1 MNSSDTALTVRGL
14 GKHFGGVTALDGV
27 DLAVRRAE
35 AVAVIGPNGAGKST
49 LLKLIAGVHRQDSGT
64 IHLGD
69 RRLDRLPPHRIT
81 RLGVALAHQVPR
93 PFHGLTV
100 RDNVRIGA
108 MAAGPPLRGPE
119 LADLLALCQLD
130 TKADRPADSL
140 RVLDLKR
147 LEVARALATRPQV
160 LMLDEVAAGLVGRE
174 LDEAIDLIRRV
185 HGLGTTVILVEHIE
199 RVVREIVDRVLVL
212 NWGRPIAEGTPA
224 QIALDE
230 EVRAVYLGDG
240 GSSGSGAP
248 AVGPRDTSQDK
259 GVVEQD
265 TSAGAAPRDTDDVL
279 VLDNVSSGYGDMLAL
294 RDFSL
299 RVAPGQIVTVLGANG
314 AGKST
319 LCGTLMGTVGTRTGR
334 ITAFGRDITHLPVHE
349 RARLGIAYCQE
360 GRRVFGDLTVA
371 ENLRLGA
378 PLSLPRDEVGTRM
391 ERVHTVFPV
400 LAERAGQRA
409 GTMSGGQQQMLAVG
423 RALMADPS
431 VLICDEISLGL
442 APVAIDALY
451 QALAEINAQGVAIL
465 LVEQNVKRALGIC
478 DHAVVLSR
486 GRVSYRGGPEGLL
499 DDADLDAAYFGAAT
513 DAPATDAPTTDA
525 PTTEAAVSA
534 ASATAPTTY
543 SGSPTRTTG
552 EPS

>member
-1 MNSSDTALTVRGL
+1 MNISDTALTVQEL
-14 GKHFGGVTALDGV
+14 GKHFGGVTALEGV
-27 DLAVRRAE
+27 DLTVRRGE

-49 LLKLIAGVHRQDSGT
+49 LLKLIAGVHRPDSGS
-64 IHLGD
+64 IHLGE
-69 RRLDRLPPHRIT
+69 RPLDRLAPHRIT

-93 PFHGLTV
+93 PFHSLSV

-108 MAAGPPLRGPE
+108 MAADPPMRAPE
-119 LADLLALCQLD
+119 LTDLLALCRLD
-130 TKADRPADSL
+130 TKASRAADSL

-185 HGLGTTVILVEHIE
+185 HQRGTTVILVEHIE
-199 RVVREIVDRVLVL
+199 RVVRELVDRVLVL

-230 EVRAVYLGDG
+230 QVRAVYLGDS
-240 GSSGSGAP
+240 GSSEGT
-248 AVGPRDTSQDK
+248 GPTPRAAGRSPMAA
-259 GVVEQD
+259 QD
-265 TSAGAAPRDTDDVL
+265 TQGVQQDTAATAAQGDTDDAL
-279 VLDNVSSGYGDMLAL
+279 VLDGVTSGYGDMLAL

-299 RVAPGQIVTVLGANG
+299 RLRPGQIVSVLGANG

-334 ITAFGRDITHLPVHE
+334 IMAFGRDITRLPVHE

-371 ENLRLGA
+371 ENLQLGA
-378 PLSLPRDEVGTRM
+378 PLSLARGEVHTRM
-391 ERVHTVFPV
+391 ERVHAVFPV

-423 RALMADPS
+423 RALMANPS

-451 QALAEINAQGVAIL
+451 QALTDINAQGVAIL

-486 GRVSYRGGPEGLL
+486 GRVSYRGGPAGLL
-499 DDADLDAAYFGAAT
+499 DDADLDAAYFGTSAT
-513 DAPATDAPTTDA
+513 DAA
-525 PTTEAAVSA
+525 S
-534 ASATAPTTY
+534 SATVPPTHLGVPTR
-543 SGSPTRTTG
+543 TRTTG

>member
-1 MNSSDTALTVRGL
+1 MRTSDTALTVRGL

-27 DLAVRRAE
+27 DLTVRRAE

-49 LLKLIAGVHRQDSGT
+49 LLKLIAGVHRRDSGS
-64 IHLGD
+64 IHLGE

-108 MAAGPPLRGPE
+108 MAAGPPMRGPE
-119 LADLLALCQLD
+119 LDELLALCRLD
-130 TKADRPADSL
+130 TKAARPADSL

-185 HGLGTTVILVEHIE
+185 HQRGTTVILVEHIE
-199 RVVREIVDRVLVL
+199 RVVRELVDRVLVL

-230 EVRAVYLGDG
+230 QVRAVYLGD
-240 GSSGSGAP
+240 SSPAGTGP
-248 AVGPRDTSQDK
+248 AVHSPDVSQDMRSA
-259 GVVEQD
+259 GQD
-265 TSAGAAPRDTDDVL
+265 TASTAVPADTDDVL
-279 VLDNVSSGYGDMLAL
+279 VLDGVTSGYGDMLAL

-299 RVAPGQIVTVLGANG
+299 RVRPGQIVTVLGANG

-334 ITAFGRDITHLPVHE
+334 ITAFGRDITRLPVHE

-371 ENLRLGA
+371 ENLQLGA
-378 PLSLPRDEVGTRM
+378 PLSLAKGELHTRM
-391 ERVHTVFPV
+391 DRVHAVFPV
-400 LAERAGQRA
+400 LAERAGQKA

-423 RALMADPS
+423 RALMANPS

-451 QALAEINAQGVAIL
+451 QALTEINAQGVAIL

-486 GRVSYRGGPEGLL
+486 GRVSYRGGPAGLL
-499 DDADLDAAYFGAAT
+499 DEADLDAAYFGT
-513 DAPATDAPTTDA
+513 PTPD
-525 PTTEAAVSA
+525 AAVS
-534 ASATAPTTY
+534 STTPATHP
-543 SGSPTRTTG
+543 GSPARTTG
-552 EPS
+552 DPS

>member
-1 MNSSDTALTVRGL
+1 LCFVIEDSTFHHTSVTDMEGAATVNSSDTALTVQQL
-14 GKHFGGVTALDGV
+14 GKHFGGVTALESV
-27 DLAVRRAE
+27 DLTVRRGE

-49 LLKLIAGVHRQDSGT
+49 LLKLIAGVHRPDEGSV
-64 IHLGD
+64 HLGD
-69 RRLDRLPPHRIT
+69 RRLDRLPPHRVT

-93 PFHGLTV
+93 PFHGLSV

-108 MAAGPPLRGPE
+108 MAAGPPMRGPE
-119 LADLLALCQLD
+119 LTDLLTLCQLD
-130 TKADRPADSL
+130 TKASRPADSL

-185 HGLGTTVILVEHIE
+185 HQRGTTVILVEHIE
-199 RVVREIVDRVLVL
+199 RVVRELVDRVLVL
-212 NWGRPIAEGTPA
+212 NWGRTIAEGTPA

-230 EVRAVYLGDG
+230 QVRAVYLGDG
-240 GSSGSGAP
+240 GSS
-248 AVGPRDTSQDK
+248 
-259 GVVEQD
+259 
-265 TSAGAAPRDTDDVL
+265 AGAGPAPRATVRSPDAPQDGQDAAPGDAL
-279 VLDNVSSGYGDMLAL
+279 VLDGVTSGYGDMLAL

-299 RVAPGQIVTVLGANG
+299 RLGPGQIVAVLGANG

-319 LCGTLMGTVGTRTGR
+319 LCGTVMGTVGARTGR
-334 ITAFGRDITHLPVHE
+334 VTAFGQDITRLPVHE

-371 ENLRLGA
+371 ENLQLGA
-378 PLSLPRDEVGTRM
+378 PLSLARGEVRARM

-423 RALMADPS
+423 RALMANPS

-442 APVAIDALY
+442 APVAIDSLYEALT
-451 QALAEINAQGVAIL
+451 EINAQGVAIL

-486 GRVSYRGGPEGLL
+486 GRASYRGGPAGLL
-499 DDADLDAAYFGAAT
+499 DDADLDAAYFGTSPT
-513 DAPATDAPTTDA
+513 DAALSTTPSTHLVVPT
-525 PTTEAAVSA
+525 P
-534 ASATAPTTY
+534 
-543 SGSPTRTTG
+543 TTG
-552 EPS
+552 ESS

>member
-1 MNSSDTALTVRGL
+1 MNISDTALTVQEL
-14 GKHFGGVTALDGV
+14 GKHFGGVTALEGV
-27 DLAVRRAE
+27 DLTVRRGE

-49 LLKLIAGVHRQDSGT
+49 LLKLIAGVHRPDSGSV
-64 IHLGD
+64 HLGA
-69 RRLDRLPPHRIT
+69 RRLDRLAPHRIT

-108 MAAGPPLRGPE
+108 MAAGPPMRAPE
-119 LADLLALCQLD
+119 LADLLALCRLD
-130 TKADRPADSL
+130 TKASRAADSL

-185 HGLGTTVILVEHIE
+185 HQRGTTVILVEHIE
-199 RVVREIVDRVLVL
+199 RVVRELVDRVLVL

-224 QIALDE
+224 QIALDKQ
-230 EVRAVYLGDG
+230 VRAVYLGDS
-240 GSSGSGAP
+240 GSSEGTGPTPRAAVPSPAAP
-248 AVGPRDTSQDK
+248 
-259 GVVEQD
+259 QD
-265 TSAGAAPRDTDDVL
+265 TPGVQQDTAATAAQGDTDDAL
-279 VLDNVSSGYGDMLAL
+279 VLDGVTSGYGDMLAL

-299 RVAPGQIVTVLGANG
+299 RLRRGQIVGVLGANG

-334 ITAFGRDITHLPVHE
+334 ITAFGQDITRLPVHE

-371 ENLRLGA
+371 ENLQLGA
-378 PLSLPRDEVGTRM
+378 PLSLARGEVHARM
-391 ERVHTVFPV
+391 ERVHAVFPV
-400 LAERAGQRA
+400 LTERAGQRA

-423 RALMADPS
+423 RALMANPS

-451 QALAEINAQGVAIL
+451 QALTEINAQGVAIL

-486 GRVSYRGGPEGLL
+486 GRVSYRGGPAGLL
-499 DDADLDAAYFGAAT
+499 DDADLDAAYFGTSAT
-513 DAPATDAPTTDA
+513 DPASSTVPPTHPGV
-525 PTTEAAVSA
+525 PT
-534 ASATAPTTY
+534 
-543 SGSPTRTTG
+543 GTRTTG